1 LSLHQRK
8 GGTSNQC
15 TKQHLI
21 LPSFH
26 KIAGDS
32 VFAWLNFLTNN
43 PELDCYCILA
53 PFAIA
58 HPIILVN
65 PFANSPAPIGLKF
78 YARSTDIRGNSAEL
92 STIER
97 RFCSS
102 PAAMRHSWRIRTI
115 SSYGVASVVVQTV
128 GTNHIGLANRA
139 LTAAK

>member
-1 LSLHQRK
+1 
-8 GGTSNQC
+8 
-15 TKQHLI
+15 
-21 LPSFH
+21 
-26 KIAGDS
+26 

-102 PAAMRHSWRIRTI
+102 PAAMRHS
-115 SSYGVASVVVQTV
+115 
-128 GTNHIGLANRA
+128 LANTHYLLLRCRIIGCGGSDSGNQSHRIG
-139 LTAAK
+139 